1 MGEVTTTRV
10 EYQPLI
16 RDLPS
21 NERPRER
28 LMYVGERAVS
38 NSELLAIIL
47 RTGSGGESVLR
58 LAERLLSEFRDL
70 PGLSQATLEELQ
82 MVNGVGPAKAVE
94 IKAALELGRRLTA
107 VTPQERPKVIAPGDA
122 ANLLMSEMSLLEQE
136 HLRVVLLDTRN
147 QVLAIPTIYI
157 GSLNTSVVR
166 IGELFRPAIRRN
178 AAAIIVVHNHP
189 SGDPSPSPED
199 VRVTREIHKAGRL
212 LNIELLDHIVIGH
225 QRFVSLKERGLGF
238 D

>member
-1 MGEVTTTRV
+1 MGDATPHL
-10 EYQPLI
+10 EYHPLI
-16 RDLPS
+16 RDLPT

-28 LMYVGERAVS
+28 LMHVGERAIS
-38 NSELLAIIL
+38 NSELIAIIL
-47 RTGSGGESVLR
+47 RTGSGKESALR
-58 LAERLLSEFRDL
+58 LADHLLTQFQGL
-70 PGLSQATLEELQ
+70 PGLAQATLEEMQ
-82 MVNGVGPAKAVE
+82 MVKGIGPAKAIEV
-94 IKAALELGRRLTA
+94 KAALELGRRLTA
-107 VTPQERPKVIAPGDA
+107 VTPQERPKVTAPADA

-136 HLRVVLLDTRN
+136 HLRVILLDTRN
-147 QVLAIPTIYI
+147 QVLAIPTVYI

-178 AAAIIVVHNHP
+178 AAAIIVAHNHP

-199 VRVTREIHKAGRL
+199 VRVTREIRKAGAL
-212 LNIELLDHIVIGH
+212 LNIELLDHIVIGR